1 MGKMKLY
8 ELAKEIDVSSKD
20 LLEQAKKLGI
30 ELKSHLSSISDEEA
44 KTLKERF
51 GKKDS
56 KEATKKEEKKPKKEA
71 AQKKDNPVIIRREV
85 IIEEE
90 NKHKKQEN
98 QKQENKNPF
107 VQRNQKK
114 DYNIVYRN
122 KPEKPMTVSELFGLN
137 KDNDKKQ
144 EDVENKEKM
153 EVKEEKVIE
162 PKEEKIAEVKPEDV
176 NKNVNQNT
184 APKANRANDFQERR
198 NQSHNYRNNNEE
210 GNYQSRNYKNNNEEG
225 NYQNR
230 RREGFR
236 PNQRN
241 NENQTGFQRRDN
253 NRFNKNN
260 NGERN
265 WQKDNR
271 TNGQNNNYR
280 NNNQNGRNG
289 YNNNNNNRFNNNRR
303 PLDERGI
310 EKNIKNIMTV
320 ETNMEEK
327 TTREYNRNMDKQK
340 SNNKFD
346 ESRANKKKNNRRNQE
361 DINEKKLNNLKQR
374 NNLSNMFEDQE
385 DSMLDYYDLTTQRG
399 RKGKK
404 KADKN
409 GEERTKQKI
418 FKLTEI
424 TIPESISVKDL
435 ATELKKTSSE
445 IIMKLMSL
453 GIMATLNNDLD
464 FDTAFLVASE
474 YGVTANKKQEIK
486 EEDVLFD
493 ESEDLDTELV
503 ERPPVV
509 VVMGHVD
516 HGKTSLLDVIRKT
529 NVIGGEA
536 GGITQAIGAYKVKVN
551 DREITFLDTPGHEA
565 FTQMRARGAQITD
578 IAILVVA
585 ANDGVMPQTVEAI
598 NHAKSAGIPII
609 VAINKIDL
617 PEANPQRVKEE
628 LMKYELVPEE
638 WGGDTIFVE
647 ISARN
652 NLNIDQLL
660 EMVLLQADML
670 ELKANPTKQSKGA
683 VIEARL
689 DKNKGAIA
697 SVLVQRGKLDVGD
710 TVVVGTSIGRIRS
723 MVNDKGKKVKSAGP
737 STPVEIM
744 GLTEVPQA
752 GDIFYEVK
760 DEKMAKH
767 LIERRKRQE
776 REKSINQ
783 IGAVTLDN
791 LFGQMEEGKLKQL
804 NLIVKADVQGSVE
817 ALKQSLEKLS
827 NEEVRVKVIHSAA
840 GAVTESDV
848 TLAKV
853 SNAIIIA
860 FNVRPVVTAKQ
871 EAEKD
876 EVEIKQYSVIY
887 QAIDDV
893 EAAMKGLL
901 DPRFEEEII
910 GTAEIRQI
918 FKISNVGT
926 VGGSMVLTGKIER
939 NAGVRVIR
947 DDVVIHEGKLVS
959 LKRYKDD
966 VKEVAKDY
974 ECGIQ
979 LEKYNDIKE
988 GDIIEAFLMKEI
1000 KR

>member
-8 ELAKEIDVSSKD
+8 ELAKEMDVSSKE
-20 LLEQAKKLGI
+20 LLEQAKKIGI
-30 ELKSHLSSISDEEA
+30 DIKSHLSVISDEDVKNLKA
-44 KTLKERF
+44 KYQRNNS
-51 GKKDS
+51 DV
-56 KEATKKEEKKPKKEA
+56 TKKEEKKPKKESS
-71 AQKKDNPVIIRREV
+71 QKKDNPVIIRREV

-90 NKHKKQEN
+90 NKEKKPEN
-98 QKQENKNPF
+98 KPRENKNPF

-122 KPEKPMTVSELFGLN
+122 KPTKPMTVSELFGLN
-137 KDNDKKQ
+137 KEENKKQ
-144 EDVENKEKM
+144 EDVEKKEAMK
-153 EVKEEKVIE
+153 VEEKKVE
-162 PKEEKIAEVKPEDV
+162 QKEQE
-176 NKNVNQNT
+176 NVVHTKNQNT
-184 APKANRANDFQERR
+184 NMNRNNDYQERR
-198 NQSHNYRNNNEE
+198 SQSVNNNNDR
-210 GNYQSRNYKNNNEEG
+210 GNYQQRNNRNNDRN
-225 NYQNR
+225 NYQNNR
-230 RREGFR
+230 RDGYRQ
-236 PNQRN
+236 NNRN
-241 NENQTGFQRRDN
+241 NDSQNNFQRRDN
-253 NRFNKNN
+253 GNRFGN
-260 NGERN
+260 NGDRN
-265 WQKDNR
+265 WQRDNR
-271 TNGQNNNYR
+271 DNRNNNGQNNFR
-280 NNNQNGRNG
+280 NNNQNNRNG
-289 YNNNNNNRFNNNRR
+289 YNNNYNNNNGNRFGNNNNRR

-310 EKNIKNIMTV
+310 EKNIKNIITV
-320 ETNMEEK
+320 ETNIEEK
-327 TTREYNRNMDKQK
+327 SAREYSRNMDKQK
-340 SNNKFD
+340 NNNRYD
-346 ESRANKKKNNRRNQE
+346 ENRSNKKKSRRNQE
-361 DINEKKLNNLKQR
+361 DYSINEKKLNNLKQR

-404 KADKN
+404 KNSKN

-435 ATELKKTSSE
+435 ALELKKTSSE
-445 IIMKLMSL
+445 VIMKLMSL
-453 GIMATLNNDLD
+453 GIMATLNNNLD

-474 YGVTANKKQEIK
+474 FGVTANKKQEVK
-486 EEDVLFD
+486 EEDILFD
-493 ESEDLDTELV
+493 ESEDKANELV

-536 GGITQAIGAYKVKVN
+536 GGITQAIGAYQVKVN
-551 DREITFLDTPGHEA
+551 DRDITFLDTPGHEA

-617 PEANPQRVKEE
+617 PDANPQKVKEE
-628 LMKYELVPEE
+628 LMQYELVPEE
-638 WGGDTIFVE
+638 WGGDTIYVE
-647 ISARN
+647 ISAKK

-660 EMVLLQADML
+660 EMVLLEADVL
-670 ELKANPTKQSKGA
+670 ELKANPTKQAKGA

-767 LIERRKRQE
+767 LIERRKRQA

-783 IGAVTLDN
+783 VSAVTLDN

-817 ALKQSLEKLS
+817 ALKQSLEKLT
-827 NEEVRVKVIHSAA
+827 NEEVRVKVIHAAA

-860 FNVRPVVTAKQ
+860 FNVRPVATAKN

-876 EVEIKQYSVIY
+876 EVQIKQYSVIY

-893 EAAMKGLL
+893 EAAMKGML
-901 DPRFEEEII
+901 DPKFEEEVI

-926 VGGSMVLTGKIER
+926 IGGAMVLSGKIAR

-947 DDVVIHEGKLVS
+947 DDVVIHDGKLIS
-959 LKRYKDD
+959 LKRFKDD
-966 VKEVAKDY
+966 AKEVAKDF

-988 GDIIEAFLMKEI
+988 GDILEAYIMKEI